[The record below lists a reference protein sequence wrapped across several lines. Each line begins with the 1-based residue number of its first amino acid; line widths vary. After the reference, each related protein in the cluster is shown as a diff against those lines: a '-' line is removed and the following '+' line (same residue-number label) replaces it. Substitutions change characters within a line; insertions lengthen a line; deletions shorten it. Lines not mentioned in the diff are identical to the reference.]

1 MTEPN
6 IQAPEPE
13 RTSQGAANRA
23 HIRWRLLPWALPALL
38 VLFWWLAAEAAIFP
52 PILLPAP
59 QTVFS
64 RALDLISSGELFRHA
79 GTSLARVAAGFL
91 ISAAL
96 ALGSAFLF
104 YRHAASERAASII
117 FESLR
122 IIPPLSL
129 VPLLILWLGI
139 DEAPKLAIVV
149 LASFFPI
156 HLSALDAL
164 KATGGRF
171 AALSSVLGLSERE
184 HFRHILLPGAAPG
197 IFTGLRLG
205 FGYAWR
211 ALVGAELIAAAS
223 GLGYL
228 IEDASMLA
236 RTDVVMVGILTIA
249 VLGVVCDALFRRL
262 LEGCLPQKRAA
273 APADA
278 ASDRR
283 AVTKATGAP
292 PALPLPA
299 VDIKSLRAGYADASG
314 EVRRM
319 PLADVTLRL
328 ERGAVTALLGR
339 SGCGKTTLLKVI
351 AGLLPAASGRVRFEY
366 PEGAPADAK
375 PVLGVVFQTPMLL
388 PWKTVRENVELALLP
403 LAPEERRAKAESA
416 LALAGLLDRAQD
428 WPQNLSGGQQQR
440 VGFARALARSPQLL
454 LMDEPFGAL
463 DALTRSELQLECVRI
478 FAETKMTVLMI
489 THDVREAVAMAD
501 RIALMARG
509 VIESVVDVPA
519 TKPRRLSDPATAALE
534 ERILG
539 RLMTLQ
545 DG

>member
-104 YRHAASERAASII
+104 YRNAASERAASII

-283 AVTKATGAP
+283 AVTKATGAL

-299 VDIKSLRAGYADASG
+299 VDIKSLRTGYADASG

-416 LALAGLLDRAQD
+416 LALAGLLDREQD

>member
-64 RALDLISSGELFRHA
+64 RALDLLSSGELFRHA

-171 AALSSVLGLSERE
+171 AALSSVLGLSARE

-262 LEGCLPQKRAA
+262 LEGCLPQKRAP

-283 AVTKATGAP
+283 AETKATGAL

-366 PEGAPADAK
+366 PEGTPADAK

-416 LALAGLLDRAQD
+416 LALAGLLDREQD

>member
-64 RALDLISSGELFRHA
+64 RALDLLSSGELFRHA

-164 KATGGRF
+164 KATGALPRSRASLGFPSASTSGTYCCRARRPESSRGF
-171 AALSSVLGLSERE
+171 ASASAM
-184 HFRHILLPGAAPG
+184 PGA
-197 IFTGLRLG
+197 
-205 FGYAWR
+205 
-211 ALVGAELIAAAS
+211 
-223 GLGYL
+223 
-228 IEDASMLA
+228 
-236 RTDVVMVGILTIA
+236 
-249 VLGVVCDALFRRL
+249 
-262 LEGCLPQKRAA
+262 
-273 APADA
+273 
-278 ASDRR
+278 
-283 AVTKATGAP
+283 
-292 PALPLPA
+292 PL
-299 VDIKSLRAGYADASG
+299 S
-314 EVRRM
+314 
-319 PLADVTLRL
+319 
-328 ERGAVTALLGR
+328 
-339 SGCGKTTLLKVI
+339 
-351 AGLLPAASGRVRFEY
+351 
-366 PEGAPADAK
+366 
-375 PVLGVVFQTPMLL
+375 
-388 PWKTVRENVELALLP
+388 
-403 LAPEERRAKAESA
+403 
-416 LALAGLLDRAQD
+416 
-428 WPQNLSGGQQQR
+428 
-440 VGFARALARSPQLL
+440 ARS
-454 LMDEPFGAL
+454 
-463 DALTRSELQLECVRI
+463 
-478 FAETKMTVLMI
+478 
-489 THDVREAVAMAD
+489 
-501 RIALMARG
+501 
-509 VIESVVDVPA
+509 
-519 TKPRRLSDPATAALE
+519 
-534 ERILG
+534 
-539 RLMTLQ
+539 
-545 DG
+545 

>member
-64 RALDLISSGELFRHA
+64 RALDLLSSGELFRHA

-519 TKPRRLSDPATAALE
+519 IKPRRLSDPATAAFE

>member
-104 YRHAASERAASII
+104 YRNAASERAASII

-283 AVTKATGAP
+283 AVTKATGAL

-299 VDIKSLRAGYADASG
+299 VDIKSLRTGYADASG

-328 ERGAVTALLGR
+328 ERGDVTALLGR

-416 LALAGLLDRAQD
+416 LALAGLLDREQD